1 MTRISIII
9 PIYNSE
15 KYLEDCLLSVC
26 EQTFTDFEAI
36 LVDDGSKD
44 RSGEICDEFAKRD
57 SRFRV
62 IHKKNE
68 GVSMARNT
76 GLDEAKGE
84 WVAFV
89 DSDDKVKSD
98 YLFSLNKLAINKTQ
112 IVVCD
117 LRCREKKIV
126 VSKEISNEDFV
137 RHPALSA
144 WGPWNKLFLLD
155 IIKKNHIRFPV
166 DITTMEDNIFVWS
179 YLLHCT
185 YLSISNK
192 NYYDYKRRNGS
203 LVRSVHRME
212 EIYRLC
218 LAIVPIYNQLLIKFS
233 LSQQI
238 IRDYDRY
245 LFVSCLKR
253 LLISNCNGL
262 PFKKVKQIIEKVL
275 YEMETI
281 VKRMSMQS
289 NLTKVEKM
297 MLEMM
302 LHHCICIIALFSK
315 LNSMMFNK

>member
-1 MTRISIII
+1 MQNVSDNNRIAKNTIML
-9 PIYNSE
+9 YFRM
-15 KYLEDCLLSVC
+15 LL
-26 EQTFTDFEAI
+26 TL
-36 LVDDGSKD
+36 LVGLYT
-44 RSGEICDEFAKRD
+44 A
-57 SRFRV
+57 RV
-62 IHKKNE
+62 VLKTL
-68 GVSMARNT
+68 GA
-76 GLDEAKGE
+76 
-84 WVAFV
+84 
-89 DSDDKVKSD
+89 SD
-98 YLFSLNKLAINKTQ
+98 YGLYNVVGGIVTLFMFVNVTLSTGTLRFLTFALGQGDT
-112 IVVCD
+112 
-117 LRCREKKIV
+117 RCREKKIV

-144 WGPWNKLFLLD
+144 GGPWNKLFLLD
-155 IIKKNHIRFPV
+155 IIKKKHIRFPV

-185 YLSISNK
+185 YISISNK
-192 NYYDYKRRNGS
+192 NYYDYNRRNGS